1 MFKFVKMLILFKPSL
16 KRHKV
21 ANWHI
26 LVKGKYGYFHRQ
38 GMKYNTVNKYFFIY
52 VNVLNL
58 TPAY

>member
-26 LVKGKYGYFHRQ
+26 LVKGKYVISTDKEWNITQLISISSF
-38 GMKYNTVNKYFFIY
+38 M
-52 VNVLNL
+52 LMC
-58 TPAY
+58 